1 MITGGPRAANYL
13 TATKPVGGAG
23 WPGFT
28 VFIEQLHWSSMR
40 LSDPRNLFLGP
51 LLVLLFASCG
61 GTDRAAYS
69 FDALDVSGPTLVP
82 TARFWA
88 DSPAVVQKV
97 AFSHVKPGNDG
108 RIDILSLSGGGPD
121 GAFGAG
127 LLTGWTETGK
137 RPVAEIVTGV
147 SISAIIAPIAFL
159 GPEFDE
165 ILSLLTKSGND
176 GFQLVVSPAA
186 VAGMRGVFSPQKVRS
201 FVERIVTPTVV
212 AEIIKEHDKGRRLF
226 VATSNIDAQRMAI
239 WDIGD

>member
-1 MITGGPRAANYL
+1 M
-13 TATKPVGGAG
+13 
-23 WPGFT
+23 
-28 VFIEQLHWSSMR
+28 
-40 LSDPRNLFLGP
+40 
-51 LLVLLFASCG
+51 
-61 GTDRAAYS
+61 
-69 FDALDVSGPTLVP
+69 
-82 TARFWA
+82 
-88 DSPAVVQKV
+88 
-97 AFSHVKPGNDG
+97 
-108 RIDILSLSGGGPD
+108 
-121 GAFGAG
+121 
-127 LLTGWTETGK
+127 LTGWTETGK

-147 SISAIIAPIAFL
+147 SIGAIIAPIAFL

-165 ILSLLTKSGND
+165 ILSLLTKSGSD